1 MSGYLWVRTI
11 TEPTLATRIHKA
23 FDLLDGTG
31 MPLAQQDADLISDLI
46 NDLLKMWADTADVA
60 VNAQRELGDLQW
72 KLTGE
77 K

>member
-1 MSGYLWVRTI
+1 MSSYLWVRTI
-11 TEPTLATRIHKA
+11 TEPTLAARIQKA

-46 NDLLKMWADTADVA
+46 NDLLNMWADTADVA
-60 VNAQRELGDLQW
+60 ANAQRELGDLQW